1 VKAGSQGTVELA
13 VPEADKRIEVAG
25 PWRLFWLKFRRHK
38 VAVVSLAVILA
49 LYLIALLADF
59 LAPFDPDENNRRYVY
74 APPQTLRFV
83 LPAEDGGW
91 RFRPHVYGLKTT
103 IDPKT
108 LARSFAE
115 NDGEVVE
122 IVLFAATE
130 PYLLAGFIP
139 LRHRLIGPAKP
150 RDRFYLL
157 GADRLGRDMLSRMLH
172 GTRFTV
178 GLAFGAALLASG
190 TGIALALLAAV
201 GGRLADEA
209 LSRFMDTMIS
219 LPSKIFALVMVAAF
233 GSSVPLLLVMAAIT
247 YVPGAFRIAR
257 ALAVQIAALD
267 YVQSAR
273 ARGETRLAIAF
284 AEILPNLRAP
294 MLADFGVRFVFI
306 VLLLAGLS
314 FLGLGVQPPD
324 ADLGS
329 LVRENLG
336 GLSEAAPAV
345 LVPAFSIA
353 SLTIGVNLLIDSLPG
368 AGDRAGRG

>member
-1 VKAGSQGTVELA
+1 MSAPLPPPDSAAPGADAPLPLATGTPHGGPRLPLVGWVGL
-13 VPEADKRIEVAG
+13 VIVAFWLMVALVG
-25 PWRLFWLKFRRHK
+25 PW
-38 VAVVSLAVILA
+38 
-49 LYLIALLADF
+49 
-59 LAPFDPDENNRRYVY
+59 LAPHEVGAMVSQDVFDPVSR
-74 APPQTLRFV
+74 AF
-83 LPAEDGGW
+83 
-91 RFRPHVYGLKTT
+91 
-103 IDPKT
+103 
-108 LARSFAE
+108 
-115 NDGEVVE
+115 
-122 IVLFAATE
+122 
-130 PYLLAGFIP
+130 P
-139 LRHRLIGPAKP
+139 LGS
-150 RDRFYLL
+150 DY
-157 GADRLGRDMLSRMLH
+157 LGRDMLSRMLF
-172 GTRFTV
+172 GARFTV
-178 GLAFGAALLASG
+178 GLAFAAALLASG
-190 TGIALALLAAV
+190 TGIALALWAAV
-201 GGRLADEA
+201 GGRVVDEL

-233 GSSVPLLLVMAAIT
+233 GSSVPLLLVMAAVT